1 MWAPMMYIS
10 SGCVVPPLV
19 QNTSSRGP
27 GVSGSALMRRSA
39 VSGCSS
45 GLVLPPVGP
54 RPPFRGRAGR
64 GGRGGD
70 APERRGGR
78 QLRMGVDPGGPT
90 EAFPREGGARGRRA
104 GTRRRGVARGADLP
118 AGELV
123 MDSLGVGATV
133 ALELGLDP
141 IHRGAVSLSALAA
154 IAELREPAD
163 RRLVPLEIEPAGELP
178 DRIVWLGLRRGLG
191 QSLCGGRRCRRPG
204 SRRGPGPG
212 RISRRGGTASA
223 GAVGGQ
229 GAPPGGIDA
238 PHQRLRRR

>member
-10 SGCVVPPLV
+10 SGCVVPTLV

-45 GLVLPPVGP
+45 GLVLTPVGP
-54 RPPFRGRAGR
+54 RKPFRGRAGR
-64 GGRGGD
+64 GGAGRG
-70 APERRGGR
+70 
-78 QLRMGVDPGGPT
+78 
-90 EAFPREGGARGRRA
+90 
-104 GTRRRGVARGADLP
+104 DLP

-191 QSLCGGRRCRRPG
+191 QSLCGGRRRCRRP
-204 SRRGPGPG
+204 RPRG
-212 RISRRGGTASA
+212 AA
-223 GAVGGQ
+223 GA
-229 GAPPGGIDA
+229 
-238 PHQRLRRR
+238 RR